1 MSQANE
7 AQAAVE
13 IEEQQQPE
21 PQSLMEAARNEVS
34 HETND
39 EADQNQS
46 IPHMDNGE
54 DKDEESYERP
64 EWFPEKFWAKDGPDL
79 EKMANSY
86 TGLEKKL
93 SQNTKAPETYE
104 LGVLTEAGL
113 DTSDPIVDY
122 YQGWAKENGVSQD
135 AFNDLASKFID
146 GQVLS
151 TQETQQSIEAEKKIL
166 GANADEIIKSNL
178 VWADSLLDKGSISK
192 EEHEEIDVWGGTA
205 AGARLLQK
213 VRAMTGENVSIPLV
227 TEHQNTVSEDEFRE
241 DVQKL
246 MSDPRYGV
254 DAAYTRGVENK
265 FKERFR

>member
-1 MSQANE
+1 M
-7 AQAAVE
+7 
-13 IEEQQQPE
+13 
-21 PQSLMEAARNEVS
+21 
-34 HETND
+34 
-39 EADQNQS
+39 
-46 IPHMDNGE
+46 
-54 DKDEESYERP
+54 
-64 EWFPEKFWAKDGPDL
+64 
-79 EKMANSY
+79 
-86 TGLEKKL
+86 
-93 SQNTKAPETYE
+93 
-104 LGVLTEAGL
+104 
-113 DTSDPIVDY
+113 
-122 YQGWAKENGVSQD
+122 
-135 AFNDLASKFID
+135 
-146 GQVLS
+146 S

>member
-13 IEEQQQPE
+13 TEEQQQPE
-21 PQSLMEAARNEVS
+21 PQSLMEAARKEVS
-34 HETND
+34 HETSD

-54 DKDEESYERP
+54 GDNEEIYERP

-104 LGVLTEAGL
+104 LDILTDAGVDMEN
-113 DTSDPIVDY
+113 PIVDF
-122 YQGWAKENGVSQD
+122 YQGWAKENGVSQE
-135 AFNDLASKFID
+135 AFNDLAGKFID
-146 GQVLS
+146 NQVMDGQV
-151 TQETQQSIEAEKKIL
+151 TQASIAEEKKIL

-213 VRAMTGENVSIPLV
+213 VRAMTGENVNIPLV

-241 DVQKL
+241 EVQSL